1 MIHFMLDDLG
11 CPAGVGL
18 AVLFPEPVRV
28 FHVDGA
34 VAGRFTR
41 AVQRQTPLF
50 RLEGSGFFQDDGIIH
65 DDVHHTDA
73 YDNSDI
79 VAPGITGYFLLVL
92 QGNDS
97 RTIHHVMV
105 R

>member
-1 MIHFMLDDLG
+1 MHMQGKGTATWVDML
-11 CPAGVGL
+11 
-18 AVLFPEPVRV
+18 
-28 FHVDGA
+28 
-34 VAGRFTR
+34 GR
-41 AVQRQTPLF
+41 
-50 RLEGSGFFQDDGIIH
+50 
-65 DDVHHTDA
+65 VHHTDA

-79 VAPGITGYFLLVL
+79 VAPGITGYYLLVL